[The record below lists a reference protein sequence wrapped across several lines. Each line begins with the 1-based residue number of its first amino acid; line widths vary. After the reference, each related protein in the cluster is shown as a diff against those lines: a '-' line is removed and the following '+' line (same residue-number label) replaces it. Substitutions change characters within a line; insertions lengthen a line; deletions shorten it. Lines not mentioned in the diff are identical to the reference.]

1 MRHEP
6 CRDTGAG
13 ECEGDT
19 DTADRRN
26 GLAVGFDFPD
36 ISERHGD
43 DIERFRV
50 SVDQLQEGVRL
61 LEAGGTARQRMA
73 LVAFDTLAEGL
84 LFRHLDRLFLISD
97 EPYRG
102 KHRTFP
108 ATERRRARERFK
120 KRVAL
125 ANEQFEGVWPFHY
138 PEPILDALDAA
149 VFRVAHHYRNPVY
162 HEDRHHPTLIEPIGR
177 LYAQAVG
184 RAFVRARK
192 PGYAVSC
199 SKARMEEFAA
209 LGWDGM
215 SGYFSWG
222 GRSAGYFE
230 PRAAAEAI
238 TQRICGHLN
247 VDMRSL
253 ATELHE
259 DITYR
264 CDAVDEDIA
273 GLRRDGL
280 SEERVRDFLV
290 DVQDWAANRGDET
303 MLRLQTEHQELE
315 DAAMAKG
322 EFDEATLD
330 SMKKIQHQEWEH
342 LFGAT
347 RTRVSR
353 VDLDSHVKIRSASE
367 RLGAW
372 KGTLAGLLERY
383 QRLDE
388 ELELLEEAMDYMVM
402 QWDRHLQEE
411 LDAARGK

>member
-1 MRHEP
+1 
-6 CRDTGAG
+6 
-13 ECEGDT
+13 
-19 DTADRRN
+19 
-26 GLAVGFDFPD
+26 VGFDFPD

-50 SVDQLQEGVRL
+50 FVDQLQEGVRL
-61 LEAGGTARQRMA
+61 LAAGGTARQRMA

-84 LFRHLDRLFLISD
+84 LYRHIDRLFLISD

-108 ATERRRARERFK
+108 ATERRRTRARFK

-125 ANEQFEGVWPFHY
+125 ATEAFEGVWPFHY
-138 PEPILDALDAA
+138 PAPILDALDAA

-162 HEDRHHPTLIEPIGR
+162 HEDRHNPTLIGPIGR

-184 RAFVRARK
+184 RAFVRAQRD
-192 PGYAVSC
+192 GYGMSC
-199 SKARMEEFAA
+199 SKRRMEEFEE
-209 LGWDGM
+209 LGWDGR
-215 SGYFSWG
+215 GGFFSADAIRG
-222 GRSAGYFE
+222 GYFE

-247 VDMRSL
+247 VDVASL
-253 ATELHE
+253 GVELHE

-264 CDAVDEDIA
+264 CDAVEEDIA
-273 GLRRDGL
+273 GLQRDGL

-303 MLRLQTEHQELE
+303 VLRLQTEHQELE
-315 DAAMAKG
+315 DAAMARG
-322 EFDEATLD
+322 EFDGATLD
-330 SMKKIQHQEWEH
+330 SMKKIQHQQWEY

-347 RTRVSR
+347 RTNVGR
-353 VDLDSHVKIRSASE
+353 VDIDSHVRIRTASA
-367 RLGAW
+367 RLDRW
-372 KGTLAGLLERY
+372 RGTLAGLLERY
-383 QRLDE
+383 QSLDQ
-388 ELELLEEAMDYMVM
+388 ELELLEEAIDYMVM
-402 QWDRHLQEE
+402 QWDRQTQEE

>member
-1 MRHEP
+1 M
-6 CRDTGAG
+6 
-13 ECEGDT
+13 
-19 DTADRRN
+19 
-26 GLAVGFDFPD
+26 GFDFPD

-50 SVDQLQEGVRL
+50 FVDQLQEGVRL

-108 ATERRRARERFK
+108 ATERRRARDRFK

-125 ANEQFEGVWPFHY
+125 ATEELEGVWPFHY
-138 PEPILDALDAA
+138 PPPILDALDAA

-162 HEDRHHPTLIEPIGR
+162 HEDRHNPTLIEPIGR

-184 RAFVRARK
+184 RAFVRAQRA
-192 PGYAVSC
+192 GYGVSC
-199 SKARMEEFAA
+199 SKPRMEEFAQ
-209 LGWDGM
+209 LGWDGR
-215 SGYFSWG
+215 SGYFAWD
-222 GRSAGYFE
+222 GRGDGYFE

-247 VDMRSL
+247 VDMKSL
-253 ATELHE
+253 GLELYE

-280 SEERVRDFLV
+280 SEERLRDFLV

-303 MLRLQTEHQELE
+303 VLRLQKEHQELE

-330 SMKKIQHQEWEH
+330 AMKKIQHQQWEH
-342 LFGAT
+342 LFGAN
-347 RTRVSR
+347 RTRFSR
-353 VDLDSHVKIRSASE
+353 VDLDSHVKIRTASE
-367 RLGAW
+367 RLRGW
-372 KGTLAGLLERY
+372 RGTLAGLLERY
-383 QRLDE
+383 QSLDE